1 MVPYIFVCLF
11 GGGNTWWYS
20 EVTLSSELSNQ
31 SWHAWKIIKHAGDQI
46 WVGPV
51 QGKCLHAVVTL

>member
-11 GGGNTWWYS
+11 GGGTLGG
-20 EVTLSSELSNQ
+20 TLSSELSNQ